1 MTSEEMASPARK
13 QENMRIRRKSLTDS
27 VGIND
32 RRPVKV
38 PDDSIPGEVGADG
51 TMARSG
57 QPGIEYQRPV

>member
-1 MTSEEMASPARK
+1 
-13 QENMRIRRKSLTDS
+13 MRIRRKSLTDS

-32 RRPVKV
+32 RRPVKI

-57 QPGIEYQRPV
+57 QPGIEFQRPV